1 MYYDYYGLRES
12 SFRITP
18 DPRLF
23 YTGGERGLILN
34 ALLYAISNGEGIVK
48 VVGEVGSGKTML
60 CRMLP
65 EKLPPKI
72 EVLYLANP
80 RLTPDTIL
88 QAVALEMQLNLSPTA
103 NRFEIL
109 HALHTALLD
118 KHANHKQVVLLVEE
132 AQSMPLE
139 TLEEIRLLSNLETT
153 THKLLQIVLFGQ
165 PELDDNLSQTH
176 IRQIKERITH
186 SFYLKPLSKKDIA
199 AYIDF
204 RLRSVGYKGPP
215 LFNQRAIKCLTKYS
229 KGLLRRVN
237 ILADKAMLAAFAE
250 NTYFVRAKHIHQAAQ
265 DSGFTM
271 DSQQTILLYF
281 LVFLI
286 VIGIIWF
293 IGIEKLYV

>member
-1 MYYDYYGLRES
+1 MYYDYYGLKEPP
-12 SFRITP
+12 FRITP

-23 YTGGERGLILN
+23 YIGGERGLILN
-34 ALLYAISNGEGIVK
+34 ALLYAINNGEGIIK

-65 EKLPPKI
+65 EELPPKI

-88 QAVALEMQLNLSPTA
+88 QAVALEMQLNLPHNT
-103 NRFEIL
+103 NRLEIL
-109 HALHTALLD
+109 HALQTTLLE
-118 KHANHKQVVLLVEE
+118 KHAQNKQVVLLIEE

-204 RLRSVGYKGPP
+204 RLRIVGYKGPP
-215 LFNQRAIKCLTKYS
+215 LFNQRAIKCLTKHS
-229 KGLLRRVN
+229 KGLLRRIN

-250 NTYFVRAKHIHQAAQ
+250 NTYFIKAKHVYQAAQ
-265 DSGFTM
+265 DSGFIKNK
-271 DSQQTILLYF
+271 QQIILLNI
-281 LVFLI
+281 LLLLI
-286 VIGIIWF
+286 F
-293 IGIEKLYV
+293 IGILEFAWFYN